1 MVTDGYKGYTI
12 NKKLA
17 NVKFCD
23 NVAPRFSIA
32 AVWKS
37 VGKYVWSKQILLRT
51 LVVIQFCN
59 ITTKSKNLYSD
70 LMVIVSWC

>member
-32 AVWKS
+32 AV
-37 VGKYVWSKQILLRT
+37 
-51 LVVIQFCN
+51 
-59 ITTKSKNLYSD
+59 
-70 LMVIVSWC
+70 